1 MRNFQETADKIANA
15 KRTLEK
21 ECTEFIQNVLK
32 AWGGDGFDFSAIQRV
47 FNYDDAYITVVY
59 DGGRHPEYN
68 SNAFSEVELVHLN
81 NEKSIVQFDT
91 EDEED
96 CNIDRFDVDDI
107 YEVADAM
114 VDCINVLTERFAK
127 FVGGGFRNV
136 GRNFSVH
143 RSTWD
148 NMVAIAEGEKKFSD
162 FYDGDDIKE
171 VEECLNPK
179 GIVALIREALD
190 IVNEDRAIWIWK

>member
-1 MRNFQETADKIANA
+1 MRNFQKTADKIANA
-15 KRTLEK
+15 KLTLEK
-21 ECTEFIQNVLK
+21 ECAEFIQNVLK

-47 FNYDDAYITVVY
+47 LNYDDAYVTVVY

-81 NEKSIVQFDT
+81 NEKSIIQFDT

-96 CNIDRFDVDDI
+96 CDIVRFDVDGI
-107 YEVADAM
+107 YAVADAM

-127 FVGGGFRNV
+127 FVGGGFRNL
-136 GRNFSVH
+136 GRHFSVP

-148 NMVAIAEGEKKFSD
+148 NMVAIADGKKKFSD

-171 VEECLNPK
+171 VEECLNPN
-179 GIVALIREALD
+179 GIVALIKEASNN
-190 IVNEDRAIWIWK
+190 VKEDRVIWLW